1 MNPPA
6 QDHHSQVPRIGPR
19 VPVYEN
25 QHQKISR
32 VRVDFEG
39 SSKEIYVNDT
49 GARAGMLFLH
59 EEKVLLVRQFRYLTR
74 DLAWEIPGGRVDDHE
89 SIEAA
94 ATREA
99 FEETGL
105 HCLSMSP
112 LVSYIPGLDC
122 SDNPTHIFLCTEF
135 EEVLNSDDQHDPNEI
150 ADFSWL
156 PFREC
161 LQMIFEKRI
170 LDSMTITAL
179 LACHA
184 ARSLPDIDS
193 VRK

>member
-6 QDHHSQVPRIGPR
+6 QDHHSQVPRIGAR

-25 QHQKISR
+25 QHQKISL

-39 SSKEIYVNDT
+39 YSKEIYVNDT
-49 GARAGMLFLH
+49 GARAGVLFLH

-105 HCLSMSP
+105 HCLSM
-112 LVSYIPGLDC
+112 VSVTPTTSGLRLLL
-122 SDNPTHIFLCTEF
+122 NPE
-135 EEVLNSDDQHDPNEI
+135 SY
-150 ADFSWL
+150 A
-156 PFREC
+156 
-161 LQMIFEKRI
+161 
-170 LDSMTITAL
+170 AL
-179 LACHA
+179 
-184 ARSLPDIDS
+184 R
-193 VRK
+193 

>member
-1 MNPPA
+1 MNTPA
-6 QDHHSQVPRIGPR
+6 EDHNSKASWIGPR

-32 VRVDFEG
+32 VRVDFKG
-39 SSKEIYVNDT
+39 YSKEIYVNDT
-49 GARAGMLFLH
+49 GARAGVLFLH
-59 EEKVLLVRQFRYLTR
+59 EEKVLLVRQFRYLMR

-89 SIEAA
+89 SIEFAA
-94 ATREA
+94 AREA

-105 HCLSMSP
+105 RCHSISP
-112 LVSYIPGLDC
+112 LISYIPGLDC

-135 EEVLNSDDQHDPNEI
+135 EEFLNSDDQNDSNEI

-156 PFREC
+156 PFGDC
-161 LQMIFEKRI
+161 LRMVFEKRI

-184 ARSLPDIDS
+184 ARSLPDLDS